1 MILPVALQ
9 RIISWRPGGLA
20 RGTLLVSLGMGVR
33 TGIQALVFLGIARIL
48 QTESYGAFC
57 AVLALACA
65 TGSLSGMG
73 ASMLII
79 RDTSRDAALFPKT
92 WGSYLLAWSVTTPL
106 LFGLFILMAVT
117 YLPNAIPLIVIVAI
131 GLAEIALVPLSAASG
146 QAFQAFGRMKDFSRL
161 LTFPVAFRLAGVMLL
176 LPVSCA
182 SGDSERLLI
191 WAVLYF
197 VAAACAAGY
206 AFRQV
211 RRHLG
216 APQYPAWRSIPATMR
231 EGFPFAVGGAALR
244 VYADIDKTMISS
256 MISLEVTGFY
266 SAAYRMMDMAAIP
279 IMALVETSVP
289 GFFRK
294 GGEGKTAALRYL
306 CRILPVP
313 LLYAVTAGALLY
325 LGADTIPL
333 LLGESYV
340 GAIDS
345 LRWLAWLPLFCTPR
359 YFLQTVLGTTGYQ
372 APAVALISLG
382 AFSNVALNL
391 WMIPLWGWRGSVI
404 ATYLAEAVMM
414 FGMWAV
420 MAQGRP
426 TKKAHEEG

>member
-33 TGIQALVFLGIARIL
+33 TGIQALVFIGIARIL

-57 AVLALACA
+57 AVLALAGA

-79 RDTSRDAALFPKT
+79 RDTSRDASLFPET
-92 WGSYLLAWSVTTPL
+92 WGSYLFCWSLTTPI
-106 LFGLFILMAVT
+106 LFGLFTLMALT
-117 YLPNAIPLIVIVAI
+117 CLPSAIPLSVIVAI

-176 LPVSCA
+176 IPVSYA

-191 WAVLYF
+191 WSVLYF
-197 VAAACAAGY
+197 AAAGCAAGY

-211 RRHLG
+211 MRHLG
-216 APQYPAWRSIPATMR
+216 APQYPAWRSIPATIR

-266 SAAYRMMDMAAIP
+266 SAGYRIMDMAAIP
-279 IMALVETSVP
+279 IMALVETSIP
-289 GFFRK
+289 SFFRK
-294 GGEGKTAALRYL
+294 GEEGKTAGLRYL

-313 LLYAVTAGALLY
+313 LLYAVIAGALLY
-325 LGADTIPL
+325 LGAEAIPL
-333 LLGESYV
+333 LLGETYV

-359 YFLQTVLGTTGYQ
+359 YFVQVVLGTSGHQKT
-372 APAVALISLG
+372 AVGLLAFG
-382 AFSNVALNL
+382 AVSNIAFNS
-391 WMIPLWGWRGSVI
+391 WMIPMWGWRGSVI
-404 ATYLAEAVMM
+404 ATYLAEGIMTL
-414 FGMWAV
+414 GMWAFI
-420 MAQGRP
+420 AQGHLF
-426 TKKAHEEG
+426 KSAQEQG